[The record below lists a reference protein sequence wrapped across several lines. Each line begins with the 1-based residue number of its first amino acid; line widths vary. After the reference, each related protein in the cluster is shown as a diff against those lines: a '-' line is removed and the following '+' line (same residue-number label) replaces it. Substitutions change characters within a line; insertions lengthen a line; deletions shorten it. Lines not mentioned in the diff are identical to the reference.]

1 MVNLLPL
8 TPTGVTGSADKKGK
22 LTFIMP
28 VQGKITDGFGP
39 RTPPTPTSSS
49 YHKGIDVA
57 APEGAP
63 IVASAEGQVIFCA
76 PDGSYGNVT
85 RIKHPNGYTTVYA
98 HQSRIGVRSGQNVR
112 QGENIGSVGT
122 TGDSTGPHLH
132 FEIRDAGGSPID
144 PMKVIG
150 GAFNMVGGS
159 GEPTNKTQTSGGG
172 GAGAKDLA
180 SIIDQR
186 AKEEAKVP
194 AALGGM
200 GAGGSRGN
208 GSDTLGSKISSLK
221 GAMKGSNTS
230 SGNNNLTNNRMSI
243 SLPGA
248 PSAKTGDS
256 YVAQDGPV
264 NVHAGEAILNA
275 DEAANWRRSKT
286 GGGKG
291 GGSNVTINVSVAQA
305 SESEA
310 RRFATMIKQYIDQDE
325 MINRMG
331 SK

>member
-1 MVNLLPL
+1 
-8 TPTGVTGSADKKGK
+8 
-22 LTFIMP
+22 
-28 VQGKITDGFGP
+28 
-39 RTPPTPTSSS
+39 
-49 YHKGIDVA
+49 
-57 APEGAP
+57 
-63 IVASAEGQVIFCA
+63 
-76 PDGSYGNVT
+76 
-85 RIKHPNGYTTVYA
+85 
-98 HQSRIGVRSGQNVR
+98 
-112 QGENIGSVGT
+112 
-122 TGDSTGPHLH
+122 
-132 FEIRDAGGSPID
+132 
-144 PMKVIG
+144 MKVIG

-159 GEPTNKTQTSGGG
+159 TDAKNTHQTSGGG
-172 GAGAKDLA
+172 GGGAKDLN

-186 AKEEAKVP
+186 AKQRAEVP

-208 GSDTLGSKISSLK
+208 GSDTFGSKISSIK
-221 GAMKGSNTS
+221 GAMQGSNTS
-230 SGNNNLTNNRMSI
+230 SGNNNLTNNRRSI

-275 DEAANWRRSKT
+275 EEAASWRKSKA
-286 GGGKG
+286 GGNRG

-310 RRFATMIKQYIDQDE
+310 RRFATMIKRYIDQDE
-325 MINRMG
+325 MISRMG